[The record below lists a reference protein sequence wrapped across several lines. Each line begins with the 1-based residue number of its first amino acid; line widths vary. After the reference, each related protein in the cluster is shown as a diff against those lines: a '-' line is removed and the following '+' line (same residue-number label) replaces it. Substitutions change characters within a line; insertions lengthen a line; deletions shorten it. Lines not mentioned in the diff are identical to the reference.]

1 MIETLVIFI
10 ALIAGLAVRLVNLP
24 PMIGFLAA
32 GFLLPY
38 HAPFADLDFSTLAS
52 LGVTLLL
59 FTIGLKLNL
68 RSLIKPQIWAV
79 TSLHMGISIGFF
91 LALFTALKVAGWSL
105 VSDLSTVQLA
115 TIGFALSF
123 SSTVFAVKVL
133 EDRGEINS
141 LHGTLAIGILI
152 MQDIFA
158 VLYLTLTGDKSPAL
172 YAPLVLLT
180 VFCRPLFNRFLML
193 CGHGELLTLAGFA
206 LALGGAALFQLVDLK
221 GDLGALFL
229 GAVIAG
235 QSKSSELAKALL
247 SFKDILLIGFFLS
260 IGQAGLPDI
269 DAWLMAVLLMLALSL
284 KPALYYLLMTRF
296 YLRARPSFTAAM
308 VLNNYSE
315 FGLIVMAIATQ
326 ANIIPKEWSVIIAL
340 VLSLSYILSSL
351 MITRNDQIYGRLK
364 TLLCKLQ
371 TDKQY
376 PAEQPIDIGSC
387 RFVVMG
393 MGRLG
398 TGAYDYLHDKYGDT
412 IIGFD
417 GDQQKTTDHQGH
429 GRHVIYADVSD
440 DEVLARLPLVQI
452 NYIMLALS
460 NQQETLA
467 VAQKIRSQGYD
478 GNLAATA
485 KYADEVE
492 QLQALGVIA
501 FNFYAEAGAGFA
513 EHVHNHIV
521 ETEFNTNNPLAS
533 SLIEETK

>member
-1 MIETLVIFI
+1 MIETLVIII
-10 ALIAGLAVRLVNLP
+10 ALIAGLTVRIIGLP

-32 GFLLPY
+32 GFMLPY
-38 HAPFADLDFSTLAS
+38 HPPFAELNFSTLAN

-79 TSLHMGISIGFF
+79 TSLHMGISVGIFVT
-91 LALFTALKVAGWSL
+91 LFTTLKIAGWSL
-105 VSDLSTVQLA
+105 VSELSTIQLA

-133 EDRGEINS
+133 EERGEVNS

-158 VLYLTLTGDKSPAL
+158 VLYLTLTGDKSPAF
-172 YAPLVLLT
+172 YAPLVLLI
-180 VFCRPLFNRFLML
+180 VFFRPAFNRFLML
-193 CGHGELLTLAGFA
+193 CGHGELLTLAGFS

-221 GDLGALFL
+221 GDLGALFV

-235 QSKSSELAKALL
+235 QTKSNELAKALL

-260 IGQAGLPDI
+260 IGQAGLPNI
-269 DAWLMAVLLMLALSL
+269 DAWLMALLLMIILAL

-296 YLRARPSFTAAM
+296 YLRARPSFSATM
-308 VLNNYSE
+308 ILNNYSE

-326 ANIIPKEWSVIIAL
+326 ANIIPKEWAVIIAL

-351 MITRNDQIYGRLK
+351 MIARNDQIYHRIK
-364 TLLCKLQ
+364 SLLCKFQ
-371 TDKQY
+371 TEKEY
-376 PAEQPIDIGSC
+376 PAAEPIDIGSC
-387 RFVVMG
+387 TFVVMG

-398 TGAYDYLHDKYGDT
+398 TGAYNYLHDKYGDT
-412 IIGFD
+412 IVGFD
-417 GDQQKTTDHQGH
+417 GNQQKAAEHKKQ
-429 GRHVIYADVSD
+429 GRHVIYGDASD
-440 DEVLARLPLVQI
+440 EEVLARLPFWKI
-452 NYIMLALS
+452 DHIMLALS
-460 NQQETLA
+460 NQKETLA
-467 VAQKIRSQGYD
+467 VAKKIQQQGFK
-478 GNLAATA
+478 GSLAATA

-492 QLQALGVIA
+492 QLQSLGVIA

-513 EHVHNHIV
+513 EHVHHHIV
-521 ETEFNTNNPLAS
+521 EKQFNANNPLAS
-533 SLIEETK
+533 SLIEK

>member
-1 MIETLVIFI
+1 MIETLVIII
-10 ALIAGLAVRLVNLP
+10 ALFSGLAVRLINLP

-38 HAPFADLDFSTLAS
+38 YPPFSELDFSTLAN

-79 TSLHMGISIGFF
+79 TSLHMGISIGIFLIFF
-91 LALFTALKVAGWSL
+91 TVLKFAGWSL
-105 VSDLSTVQLA
+105 VSELSTLQLA
-115 TIGFALSF
+115 TVGFALSF

-158 VLYLTLTGDKSPAL
+158 VLYLTFTGDKSPAI

-180 VFCRPLFNRFLML
+180 IFIRPVFNRFLIF
-193 CGHGELLTLAGFA
+193 CGHGELLTLAGFS

-247 SFKDILLIGFFLS
+247 SFKDLLLIGFFLS
-260 IGQAGLPDI
+260 IGQAGLPNM
-269 DAWLMAVLLMLALSL
+269 DAWLMAILLMLVLSI
-284 KPALYYLLMTRF
+284 KPALYFLLMTRF
-296 YLRARPSFTAAM
+296 NVRARPSFNTAM

-351 MITRNDQIYGRLK
+351 MIARNDRIYSQLK
-364 TLLCKLQ
+364 GLLYKFQ
-371 TDKQY
+371 TAKQY
-376 PAEQPIDIGSC
+376 PAQEPLEIGSSS
-387 RFVVMG
+387 FVIMG

-398 TGAYDYLHDKYGDT
+398 TGAYNYLHDKYGD
-412 IIGFD
+412 IIVGLD
-417 GDQQKTTDHQGH
+417 ESEYKASDHREQG
-429 GRHVIYADVSD
+429 RNVIYADVSD
-440 DEVLARLPLVQI
+440 EEVLARLPFEQI
-452 NYIMLALS
+452 DYIMLALS
-460 NQQETLA
+460 NQKETLS
-467 VAQKIRSQGYD
+467 VAQKIRQQGFK

-492 QLQALGVIA
+492 QLQALGIVA

-513 EHVHNHIV
+513 EHVHHHIV
-521 ETEFNTNNPLAS
+521 ETEFNTNNPLV
-533 SLIEETK
+533 SLSKEKTS

>member
-1 MIETLVIFI
+1 MVETLVIII
-10 ALIAGLAVRLVNLP
+10 ALIAGLAVRLVGLP

-32 GFLLPY
+32 GFMLPY
-38 HAPFADLDFSTLAS
+38 YDSFTGLDFSTLGN

-79 TSLHMGISIGFF
+79 TSLHMGISVGIFI
-91 LALFTALKVAGWSL
+91 ALFSALKIVGWSL
-105 VSDLSTVQLA
+105 VSELSTMQLA

-133 EDRGEINS
+133 EDRGEVNS

-158 VLYLTLTGDKSPAL
+158 VLYLTLTGDKSPAF
-172 YAPLVLLT
+172 YSPLVLLII
-180 VFCRPLFNRFLML
+180 FIRPLFNRFLML
-193 CGHGELLTLAGFA
+193 CGHGELLTLAGFS
-206 LALGGAALFQLVDLK
+206 LAFGGAALFQLVDLK
-221 GDLGALFL
+221 GDLGALFI

-247 SFKDILLIGFFLS
+247 SFKDFLLIGFFLS
-260 IGQAGLPDI
+260 IGQAGLPDV
-269 DAWLMAVLLMLALSL
+269 DAWLMAALLMVVLAL
-284 KPALYYLLMTRF
+284 KPVLYYLLMTRF
-296 YLRARPSFTAAM
+296 YLRARPALGAAM

-326 ANIIPKEWSVIIAL
+326 TNIIPKEWAVIIAL

-351 MITRNDQIYGRLK
+351 MITRSDQIYSRIK
-364 TLLCKLQ
+364 SLLYKFQ
-371 TDKQY
+371 TEKEY
-376 PAEQPIDIGSC
+376 PAAEPINIGSC
-387 RFVVMG
+387 KFVVMG

-398 TGAYDYLHDKYGDT
+398 TGAYSYLHDKYGDT
-412 IIGFD
+412 IVGFD
-417 GDQQKTTDHQGH
+417 ENQQKAAKHKEQ

-440 DEVLARLPLVQI
+440 EEVLARLPFGQI
-452 NYIMLALS
+452 EHIMLALS
-460 NQQETLA
+460 NQKETLA
-467 VAQKIRSQGYD
+467 VAKKIQRQGFK

-492 QLQALGVIA
+492 KLQSLGVIA

-513 EHVHNHIV
+513 EHVHHHIV
-521 ETEFNTNNPLAS
+521 EKEFTTNNPLAS
-533 SLIEETK
+533 SLIEK